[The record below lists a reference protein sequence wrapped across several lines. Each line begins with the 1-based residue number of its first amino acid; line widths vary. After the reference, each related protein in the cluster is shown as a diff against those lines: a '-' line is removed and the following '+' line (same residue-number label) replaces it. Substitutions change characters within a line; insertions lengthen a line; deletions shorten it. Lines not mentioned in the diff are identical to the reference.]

1 MVTPAAKPTRRS
13 VSLNRCRQDYADIG
27 HEHREQAGRLS
38 IACILADEVGASG
51 WLEEGLADPENLNG
65 TRRRVLRP
73 DGARQPYYASTLP
86 A

>member
-13 VSLNRCRQDYADIG
+13 VSLNRCRQNCAVIG
-27 HEHREQAGRLS
+27 HEHREQASRLS

-51 WLEEGLADPENLNG
+51 WLEEGLTDPENLDG
-65 TRRRVLRP
+65 TVAEFCDRMAP
-73 DGARQPYYASTLP
+73 DSTYASTLP